1 LINFFQFSNNNF
13 LKIRFWGLRIC
24 LLCDASTDKSQT
36 CFKET
41 DFNMYTKASYNK
53 LVNDGIF
60 KYCVLNESPNFHIL
74 ENFAFDMTHD
84 LWLGVVQNEL
94 GLVLSSLIDQKLFTL
109 DFLNARI
116 KSFNYGNTDIGNR
129 PNLLFMPD
137 KSTGVK
143 IKQKAAKTACLFK
156 LLPFMLGK
164 YFTNLILFK
173 LSNLYF

>member
-1 LINFFQFSNNNF
+1 
-13 LKIRFWGLRIC
+13 
-24 LLCDASTDKSQT
+24 
-36 CFKET
+36 
-41 DFNMYTKASYNK
+41 
-53 LVNDGIF
+53 
-60 KYCVLNESPNFHIL
+60 
-74 ENFAFDMTHD
+74 MTHD

-94 GLVLSSLIDQKLFTL
+94 SLVLSSLIDQKFFTL

-156 LLPFMLGK
+156 LLPFMIGK